1 MKYLSISFEKIT
13 LKLIIIILT
22 KILLCQ
28 ILMVCLFVS
37 CKNNTANSEGNA
49 SIKDTVLAI
58 RTLSELEMEIS
69 KDPDNYK
76 LLIDKLAM
84 QNNDI
89 LPHDYQIQ
97 LIPIMSIA
105 LSNNEEQNFINY
117 ISTKFKLKP
126 DEIDWLYLQYDIG
139 FAAAIDTSPNDTV
152 TSILKSEINVK
163 PDKKTEKLVLE
174 TSSKIKISNPSSNQI
189 KNDLIGKRL
198 NTSFTFSQLSDIK
211 SLKIVQSTESN
222 STQITLRIDMV
233 LKDDKY
239 QAQVD
244 LDYRLVDN
252 KWVLTK
258 VTQHSF
264 DEFVKS
270 K

>member
-1 MKYLSISFEKIT
+1 MKYLKIYLEKIT
-13 LKLIIIILT
+13 LKLILIILT
-22 KILLCQ
+22 KNLICQ
-28 ILMVCLFVS
+28 ILILCLFVS
-37 CKNNTANSEGNA
+37 CKDNTVNSEYNPSA
-49 SIKDTVLAI
+49 KDTVLAI
-58 RTLSELEMEIS
+58 RTLSELEMEIL

-76 LLIDKLAM
+76 LLIDKLAL
-84 QNNDI
+84 QNNDV
-89 LPHDYQIQ
+89 LPHDYQVQ

-126 DEIDWLYLQYDIG
+126 DEIDWLYLQYDFG
-139 FAAAIDTSPNDTV
+139 FAMAIDTSVNDTIS
-152 TSILKSEINVK
+152 SILKSEIIVK
-163 PDKKTEKLVLE
+163 PEKKTEKFVLE
-174 TSSKIKISNPSSNQI
+174 TSSKIKISQPSSNQI
-189 KNDLIGKRL
+189 KNDLIGRRL

-222 STQITLRIDMV
+222 STQITLRVDMV
-233 LKDDKY
+233 LKGDKY

-244 LDYRLVDN
+244 LDYMLVDN
-252 KWVLTK
+252 KWILTK
-258 VTQHSF
+258 VTQHFF